1 MSVSNSLTKLQNSAL
16 PTQQS
21 QALRSLAFW
30 PSLLLTAL
38 PAGLVAFSFYVF
50 RPFLETAGY
59 SPLVSFLASI
69 LVATALLFAAAL
81 IGYHRVENRPLDWS
95 AFSQRMRFP
104 SLTPKM
110 VLQGLGLF
118 LVLMVG
124 YGLFSRLGLAL
135 VQAGLIPVPAN
146 IPALADPRVSLSRSI
161 LNQMA
166 GGSIAGNWD
175 VVLLYLVAFFF
186 NIAGEELWWR
196 GYLLP
201 RQELAFGKST
211 WLLHGLLWT
220 AFHAFK
226 WWDMIGLLPV
236 CLAISFSAQRLKNN
250 WPALIAH
257 ALFNGLS
264 LAAVIAAVMGLI

>member
-1 MSVSNSLTKLQNSAL
+1 MSTSNSLIKLRPSAL
-16 PTQQS
+16 SAQS
-21 QALRSLAFW
+21 PQALRPLAFW

-50 RPFLETAGY
+50 RPFLENAGN
-59 SPLVSFLASI
+59 SPLESFLASI
-69 LVATALLFAAAL
+69 LVATALLFAGAL

-118 LVLMVG
+118 LVLMAG

-135 VQAGLIPVPAN
+135 VQAGLIPVPTT
-146 IPALADPRVSLSRSI
+146 IPALADPRVGLSRPV
-161 LNQMA
+161 LEQMA

-175 VVLLYLVAFFF
+175 AVLLYLVAFFF

-201 RQELAFGKST
+201 RQELAFGRSA

-220 AFHAFK
+220 VFHAFK

-264 LAAVIAAVMGLI
+264 LLAVIAGAAGMI

>member
-1 MSVSNSLTKLQNSAL
+1 MSTSNALTQLKLATRLTPQ
-16 PTQQS
+16 PR
-21 QALRSLAFW
+21 ALRPLSFW
-30 PSLLLTAL
+30 PSLLLSAL

-50 RPFLETAGY
+50 RPFLENAGY
-59 SPLVSFLASI
+59 SPLISFLAST
-69 LVATALLFAAAL
+69 LVSTALLFAGAL
-81 IGYHRVENRPLDWS
+81 IGYHRAEYRPLEWS

-104 SLTPKM
+104 SLTLKM
-110 VLQGLGLF
+110 VVQGLGLF
-118 LVLMVG
+118 VIIMIG
-124 YGLFSRLGLAL
+124 YGLFSQLGLAL
-135 VQAGLIPVPAN
+135 VRAGLIPVPAE
-146 IPALADPRVSLSRSI
+146 IPALADPRVGLTRTV
-161 LNQMA
+161 LDQMA
-166 GGSIAGNWD
+166 GGAIGGNWD

-201 RQELAFGKST
+201 RQELAFGKSA

-226 WWDMIGLLPV
+226 WWDMLGLLPV

-264 LAAVIAAVMGLI
+264 LLVVIAAVVGLI

>member
-1 MSVSNSLTKLQNSAL
+1 MSTSNVLSQLEPVAGTTRLA
-16 PTQQS
+16 
-21 QALRSLAFW
+21 QALRPLSFL

-50 RPFLETAGY
+50 RPFLEDAGY
-59 SPLVSFLASI
+59 SSMESYLASMI
-69 LVATALLFAAAL
+69 VPTALLFTGAL
-81 IGYHRVENRPLDWS
+81 IGYHRVENRPLDWP

-124 YGLFSRLGLAL
+124 YGLFSRLGMAL
-135 VQAGLIPVPAN
+135 VQAGLIPIPTH
-146 IPALADPRVSLSRSI
+146 IPALADPRQGLTRPVLD
-161 LNQMA
+161 QMA

-186 NIAGEELWWR
+186 NIVGEELWWR
-196 GYLLP
+196 GFLLP
-201 RQELAFGKST
+201 RQELAFAKST

-226 WWDMIGLLPV
+226 WWDLLGLLPV

-264 LAAVIAAVMGLI
+264 LLAVIAAVIGQI

>member
-1 MSVSNSLTKLQNSAL
+1 MYDKLETERKFSMSASNVLTQLKPAVRLTPQ
-16 PTQQS
+16 P
-21 QALRSLAFW
+21 QALRPLSLW
-30 PSLLLTAL
+30 PSLLLSAL
-38 PAGLVAFSFYVF
+38 PAVLVAFSFYIF
-50 RPFLETAGY
+50 QPFLENAGY
-59 SPLVSFLASI
+59 SPLISYLASM
-69 LVATALLFAAAL
+69 LVPTALLFAGAL
-81 IGYHRVENRPLDWS
+81 IGYHRAEGRPLVWS

-104 SLTPKM
+104 ALTLKT
-110 VLQGLGLF
+110 
-118 LVLMVG
+118 
-124 YGLFSRLGLAL
+124 
-135 VQAGLIPVPAN
+135 VPA
-146 IPALADPRVSLSRSI
+146 LSDPRVGLTRTI
-161 LNQMA
+161 LDQMA
-166 GGSIAGNWD
+166 GGAIAGHWE

-201 RQELAFGKST
+201 RQELAFGKSA

-226 WWDMIGLLPV
+226 WWDMLGLLPV

-264 LAAVIAAVMGLI
+264 LLAVIAAVAGLI

>member
-1 MSVSNSLTKLQNSAL
+1 MSTSNVLSQLRPVAGSTHRL
-16 PTQQS
+16 
-21 QALRSLAFW
+21 QALRPLSFW
-30 PSLLLTAL
+30 PSLLLSTV
-38 PAGLVAFSFYVF
+38 PAGLVALSFYIF
-50 RPFLETAGY
+50 RPFLENAGY
-59 SPLVSFLASI
+59 SPLESYLASMI
-69 LVATALLFAAAL
+69 VPTALLFAGAL
-81 IGYHRVENRPLDWS
+81 IGYHRVENRPLEWS

-104 SLTPKM
+104 PLSLKM

-124 YGLFSRLGLAL
+124 YGLFSQLGLAL
-135 VQAGLIPVPAN
+135 VQAGLISVPAN
-146 IPALADPRVSLSRSI
+146 IPALADPRVGLTHPV
-161 LNQMA
+161 LDQMA
-166 GGSIAGNWD
+166 GGAIAENWN

-196 GYLLP
+196 GFLLP
-201 RQELAFGKST
+201 RQELAFGKAA

-226 WWDMIGLLPV
+226 WWDMLGLLPV

-257 ALFNGLS
+257 ALFNSLS
-264 LAAVIAAVMGLI
+264 LLAVIAAVVG

>member
-1 MSVSNSLTKLQNSAL
+1 MSTSNSLIKLQTSAL
-16 PTQQS
+16 PAESPQTLDPLS
-21 QALRSLAFW
+21 FW

-50 RPFLETAGY
+50 RPFLENAGY

-69 LVATALLFAAAL
+69 LVATSLLFAGAL
-81 IGYHRVENRPLDWS
+81 IGYQRVENRPLDRS

-110 VLQGLGLF
+110 ALQGLGLF
-118 LVLMVG
+118 LVIMVG
-124 YGLFSRLGLAL
+124 YGLFSRLGLTL
-135 VQAGLIPVPAN
+135 VQAGLIPVPPA
-146 IPALADPRVSLSRSI
+146 IPALADPHVSLTRTV
-161 LNQMA
+161 LDQMA

-175 VVLLYLVAFFF
+175 VVLLYLVTFFF

-236 CLAISFSAQRLKNN
+236 CLAISFSAQRLRNN
-250 WPALIAH
+250 WPALITH
-257 ALFNGLS
+257 ALFNGMS
-264 LAAVIAAVMGLI
+264 LLAVIAGAAGMI